1 MKTYARLHL
10 YPHSEPKGRGFIVA
24 DPAALRALSDLC
36 RTAAH
41 SMSGFETAVFFGSD
55 GHEYEL
61 AIVSDVAE
69 SEWQQLALPGLDQ
82 QAAQQLSVVKT
93 FDELVEHQAKLKE
106 NIMAQ

>member
-10 YPHSEPKGRGFIVA
+10 YPHSEPEGRGFIVA

-41 SMSGFETAVFFGSD
+41 SMSGLETATFFGSD

-61 AIVSDVAE
+61 AIVSDVSE
-69 SEWQQLALPGLDQ
+69 SEWQQLALPGLDTD
-82 QAAQQLSVVKT
+82 AADKLSVVQT
-93 FDELVEHQAKLKE
+93 FDELVSLKTKVSP
-106 NIMAQ
+106 I

>member
-10 YPHSEPKGRGFIVA
+10 YPHSEPRGRGYIVA

-41 SMSGFETAVFFGSD
+41 SMSGFETATFFGSD

-69 SEWQQLALPGLDQ
+69 SEWQQLALPGLDTD
-82 QAAQQLSVVKT
+82 AAGKLAVVQT
-93 FDELVEHQAKLKE
+93 FDELVDQR
-106 NIMAQ
+106 AQLNMG

>member
-10 YPHSEPKGRGFIVA
+10 YPHSEPEGRGYIVA

-41 SMSGFETAVFFGSD
+41 SMSGFETATFFGSD

-61 AIVSDVAE
+61 AIVSDVSE
-69 SEWQQLALPGLDQ
+69 SEWQQLALPGLDIG
-82 QAAQQLSVVKT
+82 AAGQLTVVQT
-93 FDELVEHQAKLKE
+93 FDELVDQRAQLKE
-106 NIMAQ
+106 NS